1 MSRIGSSSAS
11 GVRVAAQPLSNVFTV
26 LLLIGALALVL
37 ATVALVLVGNKR
49 FGVTL
54 GLTAEGE
61 TALKAPA
68 NSLQKAK
75 SAADDLAK
83 MREQISRFPE
93 PYKRAGQPGQ
103 PAEVAPS
110 EPAAPPPAVTPPA
123 PAAETPAAPAPA
135 APAPAAPAP
144 AAPAP
149 AAPAPAAPATETPAA
164 PAPAAPA
171 PAAPAPAAP
180 APAAPAAETPAAP
193 APPAATPPAPAAAP
207 AAPAGI

>member
-68 NSLQKAK
+68 DSLQKAK
-75 SAADDLAK
+75 NAADDLVK

-93 PYKRAGQPGQ
+93 PYKREGQAGQ
-103 PAEVAPS
+103 PAEPAPT
-110 EPAAPPPAVTPPA
+110 EPAAPPPAVTPPAPAPETPAAPAVAPPA

-135 APAPAAPAP
+135 APA
-144 AAPAP
+144 
-149 AAPAPAAPATETPAA
+149 
-164 PAPAAPA
+164 
-171 PAAPAPAAP
+171 
-180 APAAPAAETPAAP
+180 
-193 APPAATPPAPAAAP
+193 AAP
-207 AAPAGI
+207 AAPGT

>member
-37 ATVALVLVGNKR
+37 AMVVLVLVGNKR

-68 NSLQKAK
+68 DSLRKAK

-93 PYKRAGQPGQ
+93 PYKRAGQPDQ
-103 PAEVAPS
+103 PAESAPS
-110 EPAAPPPAVTPPA
+110 EPAAPPPAVTPAA
-123 PAAETPAAPAPA
+123 PAVEMPAVPAPA
-135 APAPAAPAP
+135 APAPAAPAAEMP
-144 AAPAP
+144 AV
-149 AAPAPAAPATETPAA
+149 
-164 PAPAAPA
+164 
-171 PAAPAPAAP
+171 PAPAAP

>member
-123 PAAETPAAPAPA
+123 PAAETPAAPAP
-135 APAPAAPAP
+135 
-144 AAPAP
+144 
-149 AAPAPAAPATETPAA
+149 
-164 PAPAAPA
+164 
-171 PAAPAPAAP
+171 
-180 APAAPAAETPAAP
+180 
-193 APPAATPPAPAAAP
+193 PAATPPAPAAAP

>member
-37 ATVALVLVGNKR
+37 AMVVLVLVGNKR

-68 NSLQKAK
+68 DSLQKAK

-93 PYKRAGQPGQ
+93 PYKRAGQPDQ
-103 PAEVAPS
+103 PAEAAPS

-123 PAAETPAAPAPA
+123 PAVETPAAPAP
-135 APAPAAPAP
+135 PAPAV
-144 AAPAP
+144 
-149 AAPAPAAPATETPAA
+149 ET
-164 PAPAAPA
+164 

-193 APPAATPPAPAAAP
+193 APAAATPPAPAAAP
-207 AAPAGI
+207 APAAPAGS